1 MSRLDCRA
9 PIELPALL
17 AYWLGELDAAS
28 EGRAEQHLLG
38 CAACS
43 RRLEELAALA
53 DGVRALTREGAVHAV
68 VSDVF
73 VRRLVERGV
82 RVREYRVPCNGSVN
96 CTVAPEDEVV
106 ISRLEVPLGGIQR
119 LDMVEIDPE
128 GRGQARLEDV
138 PFSVGSDG
146 VAITQSVDRLR
157 ALPASTTRVRLLAVD
172 ERGERVIGE
181 YTFNHTP
188 HATRR

>member
-1 MSRLDCRA
+1 MISTSCRA

-28 EGRAEQHLLG
+28 EARTEEHLLG

-53 DGVRALTREGAVHAV
+53 DGVRALTREGVVHAV

-73 VRRLVERGV
+73 VRRLIERGV

-96 CTVAPEDEVV
+96 CTVAPEDDVV
-106 ISRLEVPLGGIQR
+106 IAWLEAPLGGITR
-119 LDMVEIDPE
+119 LDVVAIDSE
-128 GRGQARLEDV
+128 GHGQARLEDI
-138 PFSVGSDG
+138 PFSVDSDG
-146 VAITQSVDRLR
+146 VAITQPVDRLR
-157 ALPASTTRVRLLAVD
+157 ALPASTARMRLLAVD

-181 YTFNHTP
+181 YTFHHTP
-188 HATRR
+188 HGKLR

>member
-1 MSRLDCRA
+1 MISTSFRA

-17 AYWLGELDAAS
+17 AYWLGELDAES
-28 EGRAEQHLLG
+28 EARTEGHLLG

-43 RRLEELAALA
+43 RRLEEVATLA
-53 DGVRALTREGAVHAV
+53 DGVRALTREGVVHAV

-73 VRRLVERGV
+73 VRRLIERGV
-82 RVREYRVPCNGSVN
+82 RVREYRVPRNGSVN

-106 ISRLEVPLGGIQR
+106 ISRLEAPLGGIQR
-119 LDMVEIDPE
+119 LDMVEIGPE

-138 PFSVGSDG
+138 PFSVTGDG

-157 ALPASTTRVRLLAVD
+157 AMPASTLRVRLLAVD

-188 HATRR
+188 HGPLP